1 MIITNFVNME
11 NTINKPTGL
20 AELKLLA
27 ENMRLFSVDD
37 FKILTLA
44 NGNKLPT
51 PGSNLA
57 NIFRSAAADGII
69 EQAPGKFE
77 KSKWKGANRAG
88 RQLWRKR
95 KGGSI

>member
-11 NTINKPTGL
+11 NAISKPTGL

-95 KGGSI
+95 KGGII